1 MIPSDIVFPEIK
13 SVNREKS
20 VKKVN
25 RSGSYNSLPI
35 HKQSQKVVK
44 NASFHFSSPFRS
56 GVTYG
61 VTSGVTSSSPFTN
74 IVKRED
80 SLTSKLQNQS
90 MVSFMC

>member
-56 GVTYG
+56 GVT
-61 VTSGVTSSSPFTN
+61 SGVTSSSPFTN